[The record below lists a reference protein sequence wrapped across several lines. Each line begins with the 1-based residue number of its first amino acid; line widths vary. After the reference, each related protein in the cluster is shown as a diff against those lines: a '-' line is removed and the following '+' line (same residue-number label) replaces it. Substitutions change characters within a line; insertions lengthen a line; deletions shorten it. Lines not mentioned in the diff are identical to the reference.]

1 MLVQIPPRDLSKCR
15 QAATGRWQLARMSG
29 VGNQRKDG
37 SRSDNDIDYLGVRA
51 EFAVAALLQLDYE
64 PSALGID
71 DGADMWCGGV
81 NIDVKSTFYP
91 DGRMLFKSRDAFKS
105 VVCVLVSSTED
116 DSVMNVR
123 GWAAAADFS
132 EHSVQVD
139 LGHGP
144 CWIMENEKLRPM
156 PDLWSRLAKK
166 RVGVDL

>member
-1 MLVQIPPRDLSKCR
+1 
-15 QAATGRWQLARMSG
+15 MSG

-51 EFAVAALLQLDYE
+51 EFAVASLLQLDYE

-81 NIDVKSTFYP
+81 NIDVKSTFHQN
-91 DGRMLFKSRDAFKS
+91 GRMLFKSKSAFKS
-105 VVCVLVSSTED
+105 MVCVLVSSTEN

-123 GWAAAADFS
+123 GWAAAVDFS
-132 EHSVQVD
+132 KNSFEVD
-139 LGHGP
+139 LSHGP
-144 CWIMENEKLRPM
+144 CWIMENEMLRPM

-166 RVGVDL
+166 RVGVSL